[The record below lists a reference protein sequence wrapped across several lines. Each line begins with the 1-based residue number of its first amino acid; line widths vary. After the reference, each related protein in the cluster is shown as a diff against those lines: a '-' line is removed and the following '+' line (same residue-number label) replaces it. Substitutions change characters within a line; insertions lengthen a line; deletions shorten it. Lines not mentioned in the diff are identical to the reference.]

1 MSFRAKCRVIPVQL
15 VPFPLKPDLQ
25 AQVKDPTVLVQT
37 ALLSQLFNDE
47 SAHSSIS
54 KREE

>member
-1 MSFRAKCRVIPVQL
+1 VQL

-25 AQVKDPTVLVQT
+25 AQVYDPAVLVQT

-54 KREE
+54 EKDELALLFIVLFE

>member
-1 MSFRAKCRVIPVQL
+1 MQL

-25 AQVKDPTVLVQT
+25 VQVYDPTVLVQT

-47 SAHSSIS
+47 SAHSSTS
-54 KREE
+54 EKMNLEKLF